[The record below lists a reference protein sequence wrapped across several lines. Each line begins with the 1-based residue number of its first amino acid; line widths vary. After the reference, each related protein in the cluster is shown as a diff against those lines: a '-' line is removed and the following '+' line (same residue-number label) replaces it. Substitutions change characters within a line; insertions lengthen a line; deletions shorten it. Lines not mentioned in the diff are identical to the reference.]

1 MAAVGWPQGQVR
13 GQAEDKKT
21 VDVARDRDLGDSTP
35 GVLSS
40 HRTVIHSFGDA
51 ATEDVFHGTNS
62 KAARKIPKD
71 VWALV
76 RRKLD
81 MVNAATNVNA
91 LRVPPGN
98 RLEALQGD
106 RAGSFSIR
114 VNDQYRIT
122 FRFESD
128 HAYDVRCEDY
138 H

>member
-1 MAAVGWPQGQVR
+1 LDSAVIQ
-13 GQAEDKKT
+13 
-21 VDVARDRDLGDSTP
+21 
-35 GVLSS
+35 
-40 HRTVIHSFGDA
+40 SFGDT

-71 VWALV
+71 LWAAV

-81 MVNAATNVNA
+81 LVNAATSVKA

-98 RLEALQGD
+98 RLEALQAA

-122 FRFESD
+122 FRFEGE

>member
-1 MAAVGWPQGQVR
+1 
-13 GQAEDKKT
+13 
-21 VDVARDRDLGDSTP
+21 
-35 GVLSS
+35 
-40 HRTVIHSFGDA
+40 VIQSFGDA
-51 ATEDVFHGTNS
+51 TTEDVFHGTNS
-62 KAARKIPKD
+62 KAARKIPKGL
-71 VWALV
+71 WAAV

-81 MVNAATNVNA
+81 FVNAATSVKA

-122 FRFESD
+122 FRFEGE
-128 HAYDVRCEDY
+128 HAADVRCEDY

>member
-1 MAAVGWPQGQVR
+1 
-13 GQAEDKKT
+13 
-21 VDVARDRDLGDSTP
+21 
-35 GVLSS
+35 
-40 HRTVIHSFGDA
+40 VIQSFGDA
-51 ATEDVFHGTNS
+51 TTEDVFHGTNS
-62 KAARKIPKD
+62 KAARKIPKGLL
-71 VWALV
+71 AAV

-81 MVNAATNVNA
+81 FANAATSVKA

-122 FRFESD
+122 FRFEGE
-128 HAYDVRCEDY
+128 HAHDVRCEDY

>member
-1 MAAVGWPQGQVR
+1 MAGPVIQSFS
-13 GQAEDKKT
+13 
-21 VDVARDRDLGDSTP
+21 DR
-35 GVLSS
+35 
-40 HRTVIHSFGDA
+40 

-62 KAARKIPKD
+62 KAARRIPRN
-71 VWALV
+71 VWPIV

-81 MVNAATNVNA
+81 ILNAATNVTA

-114 VNDQYRIT
+114 INDQYRVT
-122 FRFESD
+122 FRFEGE